1 MVDSKENYKF
11 GLGVKEL
18 TFLVLIGSFDYFDF
32 SFSKLDWKLFFVKFR
47 YFSE

>member
-18 TFLVLIGSFDYFDF
+18 TFLVLIGSFDCFDF
-32 SFSKLDWKLFFVKFR
+32 SFSKLD
-47 YFSE
+47 